1 MTEMQPAPGTPQY
14 GMTFAGPTSFARFP
28 VADDASGIDLA
39 VVGVPFDLGTTNRP
53 GARLGPRGV
62 REQSTL
68 VGEFPGGLFPWGYH
82 LADRFELAD
91 LGDIGYP
98 VGSIDR
104 MIEEVAARAATI
116 IDAGAALLAIGG
128 DHLIAYPLI
137 RAHAAKY
144 GPLSLIHLDAHS
156 DTWEDDGYLNH
167 GSMFLRA
174 ARDGIIDPATSV
186 QIGMRT
192 PNETHGFNVIDAL
205 ELGARGARD
214 VAAACHEITGRR
226 PVYLSLDIDFLDP
239 AYAPGT
245 GTPVVGGPTT
255 AQARQLLAL
264 LEGIDF
270 VGADLVEVAPPYDV
284 AGITAVAGAT
294 LALDELYLLG
304 SARRARQASVS

>member
-1 MTEMQPAPGTPQY
+1 MTDLLPISNTSQY
-14 GMTFAGPTSFARFP
+14 GMTFAGPTTFSRFP
-28 VADDASGIDLA
+28 AADHAIGIDLA

-68 VGEFPGGLFPWGYH
+68 VGEYPAGLYPWGYN
-82 LADRFELAD
+82 LAERFKVAD

-98 VGSIDR
+98 VGSLDR
-104 MIEEVAARAATI
+104 MIEEVSASVAMI
-116 IDAGAALLAIGG
+116 IDSGATLLAIGG
-128 DHLIAYPLI
+128 DHLIAYPMI
-137 RAHAAKY
+137 KAHAAKY

-156 DTWEDDGYLNH
+156 DTWEDGGYLNH

-174 ARDGIIDPATSV
+174 ARDGIIDTTTSV

-192 PNETHGFNVIDAL
+192 PCEPQGFNVIDAM
-205 ELGARGARD
+205 ELCERGVRD
-214 VAAACHEITGRR
+214 VAATCHEITSNR
-226 PVYLSLDIDFLDP
+226 PVYLSIDIDFLDP

-264 LEGIDF
+264 LEGINF
-270 VGADLVEVAPPYDV
+270 VGADLVEVAPPFDV
-284 AGITAVAGAT
+284 AGITALAGAT

-304 SARRARQASVS
+304 SARRARKSL